1 MVVVVWRYRQ
11 EMITQVCMAMV
22 QGGIPPPLGNRPK
35 LKGAQAKSTKRIGD
49 GQNM

>member
-1 MVVVVWRYRQ
+1 MVVVVWRYHQ

-22 QGGIPPPLGNRPK
+22 QGGMPPLGNRPK

-49 GQNM
+49 GEDM